1 MRIVVCVKQVP
12 DTTDVKINPETN
24 TLIREGV
31 ASIINPF
38 DENALECALSIKDKY
53 PDTVVTVLSM
63 GPPQVDAMLRECI
76 AMGADEAI
84 LLSDRNF
91 AGADTLATSYAL
103 NKAIEK
109 IGNADLIICGKQ
121 AIDGDTA
128 QVGPGVAEYLG
139 INHVTYVQKIEYEG
153 GKTIKVQA
161 NIDGGYSSLELQ
173 LPCLLTVLKTI
184 NQPRYPSLKGKMAAK
199 KKEIPVWKAEDVK
212 ADFER
217 IGLKGSPT
225 VVVKIFTPKP
235 REGGEFIDG
244 ENAEDKAKKLVGFLK
259 EMSVV

>member
-1 MRIVVCVKQVP
+1 MHIVVCVKQVP

-31 ASIINPF
+31 KSIINPF
-38 DENALECALSIKDKY
+38 DENAIEAALQIKDKY
-53 PDTVVTVLSM
+53 PDTKVTVLSM
-63 GPPQVDAMLRECI
+63 GPPQVDAMLKDCI
-76 AMGADEAI
+76 AMGVDEAI

-103 NKAIEK
+103 SQAIRK
-109 IGNADLIICGKQ
+109 LGDVDIILCGKQ

-128 QVGPGVAEYLG
+128 QVGPGIAEVLD
-139 INHVTYVQKIEYEG
+139 INHITYVNKIEYDG
-153 GKTIKVQA
+153 GKSIRVHS
-161 NIDGGYSSLELQ
+161 NIDGGYMVLESAF
-173 LPCLLTVLKTI
+173 PCLLTVLKTI

-199 KKEIPVWKAEDVK
+199 KKEIPVWKAEDVG
-212 ADFER
+212 ANFEK

-225 VVVKIFTPKP
+225 VVVKIFTPQA

-244 ENAEDKAKKLVGFLK
+244 DTADDKAKKLVNHLK